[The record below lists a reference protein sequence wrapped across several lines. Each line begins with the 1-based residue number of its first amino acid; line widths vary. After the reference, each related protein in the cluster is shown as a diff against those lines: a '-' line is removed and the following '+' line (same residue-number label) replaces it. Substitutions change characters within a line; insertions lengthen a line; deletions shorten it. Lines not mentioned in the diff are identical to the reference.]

1 MTESKVAII
10 GAGLMGHSIAQLFAA
25 AGARVSLM
33 DSQPES
39 LAAAGPAMARL
50 CQQMEIDEAC
60 LSTLTTHHTIAD
72 AVSEA
77 DLVIEAVP
85 EKIEIKRQVFA
96 AIEADAPGRA
106 ILASNTSV
114 IPITRIA
121 SAVTDRSRVFG
132 AHFWNPPS
140 FVPLVEVVMTE
151 DSNPALADRLMAIL
165 REIGQEP
172 VLVRRDIPGFIGN
185 RLQHAM
191 KREAI
196 ALVAAGVCDAETVD
210 QVIKMGFG
218 PRLSVLGTLEQSD
231 LVGLNLTLDIH
242 EELIAD
248 LDVTHGPHPYLRALV
263 EKGHLGMKTGQGFYD
278 WTPERSQDVRN
289 RLADFMAERRRLR
302 QQRNQS
308 G

>member
-1 MTESKVAII
+1 MTELKVAII

-60 LSTLTTHHTIAD
+60 LSALTTHHTIAD

-85 EKIEIKRQVFA
+85 EKIELKRQVFA
-96 AIEADAPGRA
+96 AIDTHAPGRA

-121 SAVTDRSRVFG
+121 SAVTDRSRFFG

-151 DSNPALADRLMAIL
+151 ESNPVLADHLMAIL
-165 REIGQEP
+165 TEIGQEP

-210 QVIKMGFG
+210 RVIKTGFG

-248 LDVTHGPHPYLRALV
+248 LDVTPGPHPYLRSLV
-263 EKGHLGMKTGQGFYD
+263 AEGHLGMKTGHGFYD
-278 WTPERSQDVRN
+278 WTPERAQDVRN

-302 QQRNQS
+302 LQRNQS
-308 G
+308 D

>member
-1 MTESKVAII
+1 MTELKVAII

-60 LSTLTTHHTIAD
+60 LSALTTHHTIAD
-72 AVSEA
+72 AVFEA
-77 DLVIEAVP
+77 DLVIEAVS
-85 EKIEIKRQVFA
+85 EKIELKRQVFA
-96 AIEADAPGRA
+96 AIEAHAPAQA

-121 SAVTDRSRVFG
+121 SAVSDRSRVLG

-151 DSNPALADRLMAIL
+151 DSNPVLADRLMAIL
-165 REIGQEP
+165 TNIGQEP

-196 ALVAAGVCDAETVD
+196 ALVATGVCDAETVD
-210 QVIKMGFG
+210 RVIKTGFG

-248 LDVTHGPHPYLRALV
+248 LDVTPGPHPYLRALV
-263 EKGHLGMKTGQGFYD
+263 AEGHLGMKTGHGFYD

-302 QQRNQS
+302 LQRNQAD
-308 G
+308 